1 MEWDEA
7 CGTVWEALATARNS
21 LSAQDLSDQGIETND
36 VRTALSRL
44 QNAGLVTK
52 ISATPRPVYNAVI
65 HLDALHWAKAVE
77 MGVSIDR
84 LERLA
89 RLDSAGR
96 SQALEM
102 ASNGELENAKRNA
115 QEEKARRRQEYLAGE
130 AASRVA
136 ATDLARL
143 LDDTQQAIDR
153 LRTGQATLS
162 FKDRAAAVALEQ
174 AHREASSA
182 LESLVKN
189 FQQQ

>member
-7 CGTVWEALATARNS
+7 CGTVWEVLATARNP
-21 LSAQDLSDQGIETND
+21 LSAQEVSDQGIESND
-36 VRTALSRL
+36 VRGAISRL
-44 QNAGLVTK
+44 QSAGLVTK
-52 ISATPRPVYNAVI
+52 VSASPRPQYSAVI

-77 MGVSIDR
+77 IGVSIDR

-89 RLDSAGR
+89 RLDSVGR
-96 SQALEM
+96 NKALEI
-102 ASNGELENAKRNA
+102 ASNGELENAKRSA

-143 LDDTQQAIDR
+143 LEDTQQAIDH
-153 LRTGQATLS
+153 LRHSDTPLS

-174 AHREASSA
+174 AQREAASA
-182 LESLVKN
+182 LESLEKS
-189 FQQQ
+189 FQRQ